1 MQVYGEKYKCP
12 HGMLPTI
19 VGRPGVYL
27 LGRIIPALPRVNVTV
42 VADSDSV
49 NAGWRKG
56 EVVSWVTTVDY
67 EKFNQKLLGDFIDF
81 EAGPLYD
88 DATYHLEPVKV
99 RSRSVKSVSG
109 PRPPG
114 ACEGQE

>member
-1 MQVYGEKYKCP
+1 MYGEKYKCP

-99 RSRSVKSVSG
+99 RSRSVKSVSIHL
-109 PRPPG
+109 PPG
-114 ACEGQE
+114 ASEGEE